1 MTYNTSCDYT
11 QITQH
16 QKKKKHQ
23 HHDLPCP
30 PASRSFNFIGE
41 CNYHI
46 LHNWSWSKQHG
57 DVIFIDETNIF
68 FILLTIIQQAS
79 DWHEYKLKV
88 IYFSDYL
95 LFFLLHWNDAH

>member
-1 MTYNTSCDYT
+1 ML
-11 QITQH
+11 
-16 QKKKKHQ
+16 
-23 HHDLPCP
+23 HDQ
-30 PASRSFNFIGE
+30 SQST
-41 CNYHI
+41 
-46 LHNWSWSKQHG
+46 QHG

-95 LFFLLHWNDAH
+95 LFFLLH